1 MPELPEVETVRRAL
15 AQHLCGQEV
24 TAVHV
29 LNPRLRMPVDA
40 RALAGL
46 VGLPLQA
53 ANRRGKYLLLL
64 FPGRIMVC
72 HLGMSGRFSLSL
84 PGEELPAHTHVVFAF
99 SSGQRLVY
107 VDPRRFGLLLLV
119 DREELIPF
127 FPLGPEPTDVSA
139 VEQQL
144 LVAKKRSK
152 SPVRNVLLD
161 QKIIAGV
168 GNIYAN
174 EALFAAGIRPQTPMG
189 RLTRK
194 QISALSVALRQVI
207 ERAIAAGGTT
217 LKDGSFRNALGD
229 PGYFA
234 VDLAVYDREGQP
246 CVRCGKGIRRLVLTG
261 RSAYFCPSCQH

>member
-15 AQHLCGQEV
+15 AQHLSGQEV
-24 TAVHV
+24 TAVEV

-46 VGLPLQA
+46 VGLELGGV
-53 ANRRGKYLLLL
+53 NRRGKYLLLL
-64 FPGRIMVC
+64 FPGRILVC
-72 HLGMSGRFSLSL
+72 HLGMSGRFSLGF
-84 PGEELPAHTHVVFAF
+84 PREEFPDHTHVVFTFA
-99 SSGQRLVY
+99 SGQRLLY
-107 VDPRRFGLLLLV
+107 VDPRRFGLLLVV
-119 DREELIPF
+119 DCKELIPF

-144 LVAKKRSK
+144 LAAKKRSK
-152 SPVRNVLLD
+152 SPVRNVLID
-161 QKIIAGV
+161 QNVIAGV

-189 RLTRK
+189 RLTKK
-194 QISALSVALRQVI
+194 QVSALSVALRQVI

-217 LKDGSFRNALGD
+217 LRDGSFRNALGD

-234 VDLAVYDREGQP
+234 VELAVYDREGQP
-246 CVRCGKGIRRLVLTG
+246 CVQCRSAIRRLVLAG
-261 RSAYFCPSCQH
+261 RSAYFCPRCQR